1 MTTYGF
7 ISDEIE
13 IELDER
19 TGEIIA
25 TRTIAAME
33 ITVDDSDD
41 DDRGRYIQN
50 TRSVPQI
57 TEVDD
62 NDHYSGAVVLASDS
76 SPPDILVSDGR

>member
-1 MTTYGF
+1 
-7 ISDEIE
+7 
-13 IELDER
+13 
-19 TGEIIA
+19 
-25 TRTIAAME
+25 ME

-62 NDHYSGAVVLASDS
+62 NDHYSGAVALASDY